1 MRATKKKSGQTVHT
15 TFHFTGDLEK
25 EVEKAKKELEQKEGS
40 REQEF
45 LTWQY
50 ERAKKAIQKYNGRI
64 NDLRDFIKIAEEKLQ
79 ERETQEAAGE

>member
-15 TFHFTGDLEK
+15 TFHFTGDLET
-25 EVEKAKKELEQKEGS
+25 EVQKARKELEQKEGS

-50 ERAKKAIQKYNGRI
+50 ERAKKAIQKYNERI
-64 NDLRDFIKIAEEKLQ
+64 NDLRSFIELAEKKMQEEK
-79 ERETQEAAGE
+79 EAGSA

>member
-15 TFHFTGDLEK
+15 TFHFTGDLAA
-25 EVEKAKKELEQKEGS
+25 EVEKARKELEQKEGS

-50 ERAKKAIQKYNGRI
+50 ERAKKAIQKYNERI
-64 NDLRDFIKIAEEKLQ
+64 NDLKSFIELAEKKMQEEK
-79 ERETQEAAGE
+79 EAGSA